1 MKKPGQG
8 VYESENQGGNMLVTE
23 VGNRK
28 AGNGQM
34 IRRGDSYT
42 MVISCFLVQYLYG
55 FFVKG
60 F

>member
-1 MKKPGQG
+1 M
-8 VYESENQGGNMLVTE
+8 NQKTRVVTCLVTE